1 MPAPPKPILQAAVRW
16 LDVLRNSDHNVA
28 RTLFVTA
35 ERYAD
40 LTPTQ
45 YDVAYIW
52 LKSVGLLD
60 DADVSTPIADQV
72 FDAAILHSDALWLAD
87 ADSLIQAP
95 EELPADVHA
104 VAEALGIEDISA
116 FQRVHQVWGKVDLVE
131 RKRIGDAG
139 EFALIGLLSEAA
151 ASHDIDHVAL
161 RADGFGYDIAYR
173 RCGEARNFE
182 VKTTTRRT
190 RTVLYL
196 SRHEYRTMMN
206 DPNWHLVVVR
216 LDGDLEPI
224 EVGRVPQD
232 WISSNVP
239 VDTSTNGRWESCR
252 MTVPE
257 DVLVP
262 GVPVE
267 IERPDGVAGRLLS
280 GW

>member
-16 LDVLRNSDHNVA
+16 LDVLRESDHKLA

-45 YDVAYIW
+45 YDVGYIW
-52 LKSVGLLD
+52 LKTVGLLD
-60 DADVSTPIADQV
+60 SLDSPMPIADRV
-72 FDAAILHSDALWLAD
+72 FDAAILHSDALWLTD
-87 ADSLIQAP
+87 ADTLIQAP
-95 EELPADVHA
+95 EELPADVYA
-104 VAEALGIEDISA
+104 VAEALEIEDNSA
-116 FQRVHQVWGKVDLVE
+116 FQRVHEVWGKVDLEE
-131 RKRIGDAG
+131 RKRVGDAG
-139 EFALIGLLSEAA
+139 EFALIDLLSDAA
-151 ASHDIDHVAL
+151 AAHEIDHVAL

-173 RCGEARNFE
+173 RRGEARNFE
-182 VKTTTRRT
+182 VKATTRRT

-206 DPNWHLVVVR
+206 DPNWHLVVIR
-216 LDGDLEPI
+216 LDDDLEPI

-239 VDTSTNGRWESCR
+239 VDTSTHGRWESCR

-267 IERPDGVAGRLLS
+267 IERPDGTAGRLLS

>member
-1 MPAPPKPILQAAVRW
+1 MPAPPKPILQAAARW
-16 LDVLRNSDHNVA
+16 LDVLQNSDHKVA

-45 YDVAYIW
+45 YDVGYIW
-52 LKSVGLLD
+52 LKNVGLLNVLD
-60 DADVSTPIADQV
+60 SSTPIPDQV

-104 VAEALGIEDISA
+104 IAEALGIEDNSA
-116 FQRVHQVWGKVDLVE
+116 YQRVHQVWGKIDLEE
-131 RKRIGDAG
+131 RKRVGDAG
-139 EFALIGLLSEAA
+139 EFALIDLLSEAA
-151 ASHDIDHVAL
+151 ATHDIDHVAL

-173 RCGEARNFE
+173 RRGETRNFE
-182 VKTTTRRT
+182 VKATTRRT

-206 DPNWHLVVVR
+206 DPDWHLVVIR
-216 LDGDLEPI
+216 LDSDLEPI
-224 EVGRVPQD
+224 EVGLVPPE